1 MKKLLLPNQ
10 LSIATL
16 NNTEARI
23 LYHEIFTAGAYQK
36 HGVELKKNDCVFD
49 IGANIGMFA
58 LYANSRCTDIKLFAF
73 EPVQRIYEVLKQNV
87 TDHLKVRDVHLFHRG
102 LSDKNESVSFNYT
115 PSLSMTAGRYSEELK
130 KTVQKNISLCKWMQ
144 ALLSD
149 FVKSNHRFNRIINGL
164 IKGLQ
169 IPILQLLLLL
179 IVLVPLSIYLFF
191 LKFTTQT
198 ITCRLQPLSA
208 VIKENSVTQID
219 LCKIDVE
226 GSEWDVLLGIDT
238 DDWSL
243 FKQFIIEVHDID
255 GRVMQ
260 MQNYL
265 EQKGF
270 EVIVDQEDWELHQLM
285 NIYTIYAKKKQLS
298 CIQPM
303 PIAEI

>member
-1 MKKLLLPNQ
+1 MKKLVLPNQ
-10 LSIATL
+10 LAIATL
-16 NNTEARI
+16 SNTEANI
-23 LYHEIFTAGAYQK
+23 LYHEIFVAGSYQK
-36 HGVELKKNDCVFD
+36 HGVVVKSNDCVFD

-58 LYANSRCTDIKLFAF
+58 LYAHSLCPDIKLYAF
-73 EPVQRIYEVLKQNV
+73 EPVLRIFEVLQQNV
-87 TDHLKVRDVHLFHRG
+87 TDHLKGKDIHLFNTG
-102 LSDKNESVSFNYT
+102 LSDKQESVAFQYT
-115 PSLSMTAGRYSEELK
+115 PGLSMTAGRYSEELK
-130 KTVQKNISLCKWMQ
+130 KGVQKNISLYKWLQ

-149 FVKSNHRFNRIINGL
+149 FAKSNHRFNSILNGL

-169 IPILQLLLLL
+169 IPILQLLLL
-179 IVLVPLSIYLFF
+179 IIILVPLSIYLIF

-198 ITCRLQPLSA
+198 ITCRLEPLSA
-208 VIKENSVTQID
+208 VIKENSISQID

-226 GSEWDVLLGIDT
+226 GSEWDVLQGIAT

-243 FKQFIIEVHDID
+243 FKQFIIEVHDMD

-285 NIYTIYAKKKQLS
+285 NIYTIYAKRK
-298 CIQPM
+298 
-303 PIAEI
+303 